1 MATTVKVEH
10 SGLKKIV
17 VPASPTKQ
25 EIDTRIP
32 PKAKPL
38 FKEVSV
44 NGVVIPEV
52 DILQE
57 AQNHPAQTPGEALL
71 EAARSLV
78 IRELLWQE
86 AKNKNLVPDN
96 EDSAREES
104 AGEDNAGE
112 DSGRQTKLDAAIS
125 ALLESE
131 IKTPEASEEDCKAF
145 YDRDP
150 SRFSTE
156 TIWQVR
162 HILVSANPKDKKA
175 FDQARE
181 KAYAILEQ
189 VKKNPQN
196 FATIAKDIS
205 SCPSAAQGGNLG
217 QITRGSTVPEFENA
231 LKKAKKTGLLMQP
244 IESRYGYHIVE
255 INQII
260 PGKILPLELVKE
272 KIAAWLE
279 ASSWSKA
286 VQQYIVILAG
296 KSHITGIDLKP
307 GEGPLVQ

>member
-1 MATTVKVEH
+1 MVTTVKVEH

-17 VPASPTKQ
+17 VPPSPTKQ

-57 AQNHPAQTPGEALL
+57 AQNHPAPTPGEALL

-96 EDSAREES
+96 EDSIGEDS
-104 AGEDNAGE
+104 IGEDNT
-112 DSGRQTKLDAAIS
+112 RQTKLDAAIS

-205 SCPSAAQGGNLG
+205 SCPSAAEGGNLG

-260 PGKILPLELVKE
+260 PGEILPLELVKE

-286 VQQYIVILAG
+286 VQQYIAILAG
-296 KSHITGIDLKP
+296 KSHITGIDLKS

>member
-17 VPASPTKQ
+17 VPPSPTKQ

-57 AQNHPAQTPGEALL
+57 AQNHPAPTPGEALL

-86 AKNKNLVPDN
+86 AKDKNLVPDN
-96 EDSAREES
+96 EDSA
-104 AGEDNAGE
+104 GQDNA
-112 DSGRQTKLDAAIS
+112 RQTKLDAAIS

-145 YDRDP
+145 YERDP

-162 HILVSANPKDKKA
+162 HILLSANPKDKKA
-175 FDQARE
+175 FDNARE

-189 VKKNPQN
+189 VKKNPHE
-196 FATIAKDIS
+196 FATIARDVS
-205 SCPSAAQGGNLG
+205 FCPSAAQGGNLG
-217 QITRGSTVPEFENA
+217 QITRGSTIPEFEKA
-231 LKKAKKTGLLMQP
+231 LKNAKKTGLLMQP
-244 IESRYGYHIVE
+244 VESRYGYHIVD

-260 PGKILPLELVKE
+260 PGKILPLEMVKE

-286 VQQYIVILAG
+286 VQQYIAILAG

-307 GEGPLVQ
+307 SEGPLVQ

>member
-17 VPASPTKQ
+17 VPASPTNQ

-44 NGVVIPEV
+44 NGIVIPEV

-96 EDSAREES
+96 EDSTREES
-104 AGEDNAGE
+104 AGEDNA
-112 DSGRQTKLDAAIS
+112 RQTKLDAAIS

-162 HILVSANPKDKKA
+162 HILISANPKDKKA

-189 VKKNPQN
+189 VKKNPHE

-231 LKKAKKTGLLMQP
+231 LKKTKKTGLLMQP
-244 IESRYGYHIVE
+244 VESRYGYHIVE

-286 VQQYIVILAG
+286 VQQYIAILAG

>member
-1 MATTVKVEH
+1 MVTTVKVEH

-17 VPASPTKQ
+17 VPSSPKKQ

-57 AQNHPAQTPGEALL
+57 AQNHPAPTPGEALL

-86 AKNKNLVPDN
+86 AKDKNLVPDN
-96 EDSAREES
+96 EDSI
-104 AGEDNAGE
+104 GEDNAGE
-112 DSGRQTKLDAAIS
+112 DSGQQTKLDAAIS

-175 FDQARE
+175 FGQARE

-205 SCPSAAQGGNLG
+205 SCPSAAEGGNLG

-244 IESRYGYHIVE
+244 VESRYGYHIVE

-286 VQQYIVILAG
+286 VQQYIAILAG
-296 KSHITGIDLKP
+296 KSHITGIDLKS

>member
-17 VPASPTKQ
+17 VPPSPTKQ

-57 AQNHPAQTPGEALL
+57 AQNHPAPTPGEALL

-86 AKNKNLVPDN
+86 AKDKNLVPDN
-96 EDSAREES
+96 EDSI
-104 AGEDNAGE
+104 GEDNAGE

-260 PGKILPLELVKE
+260 PGEILPLELVKE

-286 VQQYIVILAG
+286 VQQYIAILAG
-296 KSHITGIDLKP
+296 KSHITGIDLKS

>member
-1 MATTVKVEH
+1 MVTTVKVEH

-17 VPASPTKQ
+17 VPSSPKKQ

-86 AKNKNLVPDN
+86 AKDKNLVPDN
-96 EDSAREES
+96 EDSIGKDS
-104 AGEDNAGE
+104 IGEDNT
-112 DSGRQTKLDAAIS
+112 RQTKLDAAIS

-205 SCPSAAQGGNLG
+205 SCPSAAEGGNLG

-260 PGKILPLELVKE
+260 PGEILPLELVKE

-286 VQQYIVILAG
+286 VQQYIAILAG
-296 KSHITGIDLKP
+296 KSHITGIDLKS

>member
-17 VPASPTKQ
+17 VSPSPTKQ

-38 FKEVSV
+38 LKEVSV

-104 AGEDNAGE
+104 AGEDNGGE
-112 DSGRQTKLDAAIS
+112 DNARQTKLDAAIS

-162 HILVSANPKDKKA
+162 HILISANPKDKKA

-244 IESRYGYHIVE
+244 VESRYGYHIVE

>member
-10 SGLKKIV
+10 SGLKKVV
-17 VPASPTKQ
+17 VPPSPKKQ

-57 AQNHPAQTPGEALL
+57 AQNHPAPTPGEALL

-86 AKNKNLVPDN
+86 AKDKNLVPDN
-96 EDSAREES
+96 EDSI
-104 AGEDNAGE
+104 GEDNAGE
-112 DSGRQTKLDAAIS
+112 DSGQQTKLDAAIS

-131 IKTPEASEEDCKAF
+131 IKTPEASEKDCKAF

-260 PGKILPLELVKE
+260 PGEILPLKLVKE

-286 VQQYIVILAG
+286 VQQYIAILAG
-296 KSHITGIDLKP
+296 KSHITGIDLKS

>member
-17 VPASPTKQ
+17 VPSSPKKQ

-32 PKAKPL
+32 PKAKAL

-57 AQNHPAQTPGEALL
+57 AQNHPAPTPGEALL

-86 AKNKNLVPDN
+86 AKDKNLVPDN
-96 EDSAREES
+96 EDSIGEDS
-104 AGEDNAGE
+104 IGEDNT
-112 DSGRQTKLDAAIS
+112 RQTKLDAAIS

-181 KAYAILEQ
+181 KAYAILKQ

-205 SCPSAAQGGNLG
+205 SCPSAAEGGNLG

-260 PGKILPLELVKE
+260 PGEILPLELVKE

-286 VQQYIVILAG
+286 VQQYIAILAG
-296 KSHITGIDLKP
+296 KSHITGIDLKS

>member
-44 NGVVIPEV
+44 NGIVIPEV

-96 EDSAREES
+96 EDSTREES
-104 AGEDNAGE
+104 AGEDNA
-112 DSGRQTKLDAAIS
+112 RQTKLDAAIS

-162 HILVSANPKDKKA
+162 HILISANPKDKKA

-189 VKKNPQN
+189 VKKNPHE

-231 LKKAKKTGLLMQP
+231 LKKAKKNGLLMQP
-244 IESRYGYHIVE
+244 VESRYGYHIVE

-286 VQQYIVILAG
+286 VQQYIAILAG

>member
-17 VPASPTKQ
+17 VPSSPKKQ

-32 PKAKPL
+32 PKAKAL

-57 AQNHPAQTPGEALL
+57 AQNHPAPTPGEALL

-86 AKNKNLVPDN
+86 AKDKNLVPDN
-96 EDSAREES
+96 EDSVGEDS
-104 AGEDNAGE
+104 IGEDNT
-112 DSGRQTKLDAAIS
+112 RQTKLDAAIS

-131 IKTPEASEEDCKAF
+131 IKTPEASEDDCKAF

-162 HILVSANPKDKKA
+162 HILVSANPKDKKV

-205 SCPSAAQGGNLG
+205 SCPSAAEGGNLG

-260 PGKILPLELVKE
+260 PGEILPLELVKE

-286 VQQYIVILAG
+286 VQQYIAILAG
-296 KSHITGIDLKP
+296 KSHITGIDLKS

>member
-17 VPASPTKQ
+17 VPPSPTKQ

-96 EDSAREES
+96 EDSTREES
-104 AGEDNAGE
+104 AGEDNA
-112 DSGRQTKLDAAIS
+112 RQTKLDAAIS

-162 HILVSANPKDKKA
+162 HILISANPKDKKA

-260 PGKILPLELVKE
+260 PGEILPLKLVKE

-286 VQQYIVILAG
+286 VQQYIAILAG
-296 KSHITGIDLKP
+296 KSHITGIDLKS

>member
-44 NGVVIPEV
+44 NGIVIPEV

-96 EDSAREES
+96 EDSTREDS
-104 AGEDNAGE
+104 VGEDNAGE
-112 DSGRQTKLDAAIS
+112 DNSRQTKLDAAIS

-131 IKTPEASEEDCKAF
+131 IKTPEASEDDCKAF

-162 HILVSANPKDKKA
+162 HILISANPKDKKA

-189 VKKNPQN
+189 VKKNPHE

-231 LKKAKKTGLLMQP
+231 LKKTKKTGLLMQP
-244 IESRYGYHIVE
+244 VESRYGYHIVE

-286 VQQYIVILAG
+286 VQQYIAILAG

>member
-44 NGVVIPEV
+44 NGIVIPEV

-96 EDSAREES
+96 EDSTREES
-104 AGEDNAGE
+104 AGEDNA
-112 DSGRQTKLDAAIS
+112 RQTKLDAAIS

-162 HILVSANPKDKKA
+162 HILISANPKDKKA

-189 VKKNPQN
+189 VKKNPHE

-231 LKKAKKTGLLMQP
+231 LKKTKKNGLLMQP
-244 IESRYGYHIVE
+244 VESRYGYHIVE

-286 VQQYIVILAG
+286 VQQYIAILAG

>member
-17 VPASPTKQ
+17 VPSSPTKQ

-57 AQNHPAQTPGEALL
+57 AQNHPARTPGEALL

-96 EDSAREES
+96 EDSA
-104 AGEDNAGE
+104 GQDNA
-112 DSGRQTKLDAAIS
+112 RQTKLDAAIS

-145 YDRDP
+145 YERDP

-162 HILVSANPKDKKA
+162 HILLSANPKDKKA
-175 FDQARE
+175 FDNARE

-189 VKKNPQN
+189 VKKNPHE
-196 FATIAKDIS
+196 FATIARDVS
-205 SCPSAAQGGNLG
+205 FCPSAAQGGNLG
-217 QITRGSTVPEFENA
+217 QITRGSTIPEFEKA
-231 LKKAKKTGLLMQP
+231 LKNAKKTGLLMQP
-244 IESRYGYHIVE
+244 VESRYGYHIVD

-260 PGKILPLELVKE
+260 PGKILPLEMVKE

-286 VQQYIVILAG
+286 VQQYIAILAG

-307 GEGPLVQ
+307 SEGPLVQ

>member
-44 NGVVIPEV
+44 NGIVIPEV

-96 EDSAREES
+96 EDSTREES
-104 AGEDNAGE
+104 AGEDNA
-112 DSGRQTKLDAAIS
+112 RQTKLDAAIS

-162 HILVSANPKDKKA
+162 HILISANPKDKKA

-231 LKKAKKTGLLMQP
+231 LKKTKKNGLLMQP
-244 IESRYGYHIVE
+244 VESRYGYHIVE

-286 VQQYIVILAG
+286 VQQYIAILAG

>member
-44 NGVVIPEV
+44 NGIVIPEV

-96 EDSAREES
+96 EDSTREES
-104 AGEDNAGE
+104 VGEDNAGE
-112 DSGRQTKLDAAIS
+112 DNSRQTKLDAAIS

-145 YDRDP
+145 YNRDP

-162 HILVSANPKDKKA
+162 HILISANPKDKKA

-189 VKKNPQN
+189 VKKNPHN

-231 LKKAKKTGLLMQP
+231 LKKTKKTGLLMQP
-244 IESRYGYHIVE
+244 VESRYGYHIVE

-286 VQQYIVILAG
+286 VQQYIAILAG
-296 KSHITGIDLKP
+296 KSHITGIDLKS

>member
-17 VPASPTKQ
+17 VPPSPTKQ

-57 AQNHPAQTPGEALL
+57 AQNHPAPTPGEALL

-96 EDSAREES
+96 EDSIGEDS
-104 AGEDNAGE
+104 IGEDNT
-112 DSGRQTKLDAAIS
+112 RQTKLDAAIS

-260 PGKILPLELVKE
+260 PGEILPLELVKE

-286 VQQYIVILAG
+286 VQQYIAILAG